1 MLEDKNVLH
10 QLLERGRINIPDKS
24 YKRFITGAKS
34 IRNGLRQI
42 WKVQDAFWERAQL
55 NIHGYS
61 VVIILIHYK
70 ALSLQVTKISKRDI
84 ESYQRDVRE
93 ANRNGRIL
101 HEMAFNAFVSH
112 KGNTQ
117 ETAHFVIAVWNVYK
131 WTGDNKFLADMYP
144 YMQKV

>member
-1 MLEDKNVLH
+1 MSEK
-10 QLLERGRINIPDKS
+10 
-24 YKRFITGAKS
+24 A
-34 IRNGLRQI
+34 NG
-42 WKVQDAFWERAQL
+42 
-55 NIHGYS
+55 
-61 VVIILIHYK
+61 
-70 ALSLQVTKISKRDI
+70 
-84 ESYQRDVRE
+84 
-93 ANRNGRIL
+93 NGRIL

>member
-1 MLEDKNVLH
+1 MSEK
-10 QLLERGRINIPDKS
+10 
-24 YKRFITGAKS
+24 
-34 IRNGLRQI
+34 
-42 WKVQDAFWERAQL
+42 
-55 NIHGYS
+55 
-61 VVIILIHYK
+61 
-70 ALSLQVTKISKRDI
+70 
-84 ESYQRDVRE
+84 

-144 YMQKV
+144 YMQKGLNFLLKDMDTNKNMFSKGMESWKLED